1 MTKTRRS
8 LLLAGTFALGMHT
21 LGAPVPLTPV
31 AAHAEVSADA
41 FGTLPLV
48 RDGDISPDGT
58 RMALYGAFNGRH
70 GVRIINLAD
79 GGVTDKGVMMPEGV
93 RPGWVRWANNDRILI
108 SASVVD
114 ELYGTAFNVAQLYSY
129 DVRSGKGDWLISPK
143 KAKRIGSNI
152 GSTKPY
158 YEFDYTDIV
167 DTLPDD
173 PDHILMSF
181 ADETTGIR
189 PVHKVDVS
197 SGKYTTVER
206 ATTSIQDW
214 ATDTTGTV
222 RVAVGLMR
230 GATDE
235 SQYNL
240 RILDTDGKWKSREH
254 WPGLDEDTSYFGFTT
269 KPNEMV
275 IGTRNGRDTVGLYIY
290 DLDTR
295 AISRKI
301 FHDDA
306 YDVGGPV
313 RDRQTREVIGAQ
325 FTGEDAEVRLLPGH
339 TRAFDRMVAA
349 YSDYQVRYIDSS
361 DNGETL
367 LFKISQPYD
376 PGALLVLNKGDSK
389 PLKIADYR
397 PELPSDEMGLVIPVR
412 YTARDGQK
420 IPAYVTLPPTVND
433 TASIKK
439 LPFIV
444 FPHGGPYARD
454 TKRFDYMAQFF
465 ASRGYGVLQMNFR
478 GSTGYGEQFAE
489 AGRKDWGV
497 MRSDALDGAKWLVE
511 KGYADPDRM
520 CMGGWSFGGYTALMN
535 GVENP
540 DMFSCVISIAALS
553 DLEGELADMKGYR
566 FSKIY
571 RRIITDGFKDK
582 QAIRDGSP
590 VRVVERMTLPTF
602 IAHGTMD
609 VNVSYDQH
617 KKLKRA
623 LKKSPAKVTELTFKD
638 EDHFMSDQG
647 NRQKMLR
654 ALDTFLIEANGPS
667 EFVKK

>member
-1 MTKTRRS
+1 MTKTLRS
-8 LLLAGTFALGMHT
+8 LLLAGTIALGTHA
-21 LGAPVPLTPV
+21 LGAPSPFASTV
-31 AAHAEVSADA
+31 AHAEVSADA

-48 RDGDISPDGT
+48 RDGAISPDGT
-58 RMALYGAFNGRH
+58 RMALYGTFNGKH
-70 GVRIINLAD
+70 GVRIINLSD
-79 GGVTDKGVMMPEGV
+79 GGVTNKGVMMPSGA
-93 RPGWVRWANNDRILI
+93 RPGWVRWANNDRVLI
-108 SASVVD
+108 SASIVD

-129 DVRSGKGDWLISPK
+129 DVSNGKGDWLINPK
-143 KAKRIGSNI
+143 KARRIGSSI
-152 GSTKPY
+152 GSDKTY
-158 YEFDYTDIV
+158 FEFDYTDII

-181 ADETTGIR
+181 ADETTGVR
-189 PVHKVDVS
+189 PVHKVNVAT
-197 SGKYTTVER
+197 GKYTTVER
-206 ATTSIQDW
+206 ATTSIQGW

-222 RVAVGLMR
+222 RVARGLMR

-235 SQYNL
+235 SQVNI
-240 RILDTDGKWKSREH
+240 RILDMDGEWKSREH
-254 WPGLDEDTSYFGFTT
+254 WPGLDEDTSFYGFTA

-275 IGTRNGRDTVGLYIY
+275 IGTRNGRDTIGLYVY
-290 DLDTR
+290 DLTTR

-301 FHDDA
+301 FHDDEF
-306 YDVGGPV
+306 DVDYPI
-313 RDRQTREVIGAQ
+313 RDRQTRDVIGAQ
-325 FTGEDAEVRLLPGH
+325 FTGEDARVRLLPGH
-339 TRAFDRMVAA
+339 TRAFDKMTAA
-349 YSDYQVRYIDSS
+349 YKDFQVTYIDSS

-367 LFKISQPYD
+367 LFKVSQPYD
-376 PGALLVLNKGDSK
+376 PGALLVLNKGDST
-389 PLKIADYR
+389 PMKIADYN
-397 PELPSDEMGLVIPVR
+397 PDLPSDEMGLVVPVK

-444 FPHGGPYARD
+444 FPHGGPYVRD

-571 RRIITDGFKDK
+571 RRIITDGFADK

-590 VRVVERMTLPTF
+590 VRVAERMTLPTF